1 MDNAQKAIMVG
12 VGLFITIIVIAAIML
27 ITGLGQ
33 TLINGGREQINN
45 LSAALQQ
52 EITADFD
59 DRTVKGSDVVAAV
72 RRFYATDG
80 MILEVKATASA
91 TVYSEYGKAKGNG
104 ELTLEKAL
112 EYDAENV
119 RTKIGVLSDSTKPV
133 TYVPLTANYK
143 AELIRSS
150 ANEDVVMGI
159 RFTRVN

>member
-1 MDNAQKAIMVG
+1 MKDPMK
-12 VGLFITIIVIAAIML
+12 
-27 ITGLGQ
+27 
-33 TLINGGREQINN
+33 
-45 LSAALQQ
+45 
-52 EITADFD
+52 
-59 DRTVKGSDVVAAV
+59 
-72 RRFYATDG
+72 
-80 MILEVKATASA
+80 
-91 TVYSEYGKAKGNG
+91 YGKAKGNG

-133 TYVPLTANYK
+133 TYVPLTANYT